1 MTKQNKKSTN
11 LSTQQT
17 PHPEPHPPS
26 SEMIERFLDLQ
37 QQELQLRTEELS
49 MRSQQENNRKSIA
62 ESSITANLQDR
73 NNERSHLERKS
84 KILFC
89 GATIIILIMVIFAGY
104 ALYSGKEAIVMKL
117 VEVGAIFVA
126 GFAGGYGYKASKRHN
141 GQDIQD

>member
-1 MTKQNKKSTN
+1 MAKQNKKHTN
-11 LSTQQT
+11 VPTQQT
-17 PHPEPHPPS
+17 PHTEPHPPS
-26 SEMIERFLDLQ
+26 PKMIERFLDLQ

-49 MRSQQENNRKSIA
+49 IRAQQENNRKSIA
-62 ESSITANLQDR
+62 ESSISANLQDR

-117 VEVGAIFVA
+117 VEIGAIFIA
-126 GFAGGYGYKASKRHN
+126 GFAGGYGYKASKQPK